1 MYDRTQNQQGNY
13 VIINGRRIPVSGS
26 MSGRDLTRAAGEVDG
41 RRVVKVGRGLDV
53 EHIDPNRSYSAAE
66 LRGKDG
72 RPAKIVSMP
81 DRTKGG
87 LFEGRRSALSKTLIT
102 EQVYDVALNFAKGGV
117 EFDEQDANWLVFPK
131 FFMPKAWGVPTAPVL
146 LLFPTD
152 YPTLPPI
159 GFYLP
164 EALRS
169 PHGHFY
175 NKAYHEASSAPTQKG
190 WNWYCCYIHNGAW
203 RPAPASQPGNWR
215 RGDNLWTYITLIN
228 EVLNGRSE

>member
-1 MYDRTQNQQGNY
+1 MYDRTENQQGNY

-87 LFEGRRSALSKTLIT
+87 LFEGRRSALSKALIT

-159 GFYLP
+159 GFYVS
-164 EALRS
+164 A
-169 PHGHFY
+169 
-175 NKAYHEASSAPTQKG
+175 NSAPSTEFPL
-190 WNWYCCYIHNGAW
+190 YLAFL
-203 RPAPASQPGNWR
+203 APSKEGRGCR
-215 RGDNLWTYITLIN
+215 RATGSV
-228 EVLNGRSE
+228 ERQRRSWLTGGSRWPRGVKAG